1 LLLQHAFFLFQLDDS
16 FFCRHA
22 LTLRPLAPFGKLL
35 GNLSSYLNFLIERGS
50 TTGYWL
56 RDDIL

>member
-1 LLLQHAFFLFQLDDS
+1 LQHAFFLFQLDDS

-35 GNLSSYLNFLIERGS
+35 GNLSSYNIFMYKNVPKGEEVKTITKREE
-50 TTGYWL
+50 
-56 RDDIL
+56 